1 MGRQQHR
8 SLETGSLWIISFLHP
23 WDDEAWFAAAEAN
36 PAGDNVVYCYILL
49 HIAIAI
55 YYILHTD
62 LYCTLMFLCLYEALR
77 EEAGEYLEVLG
88 IWSLIVTLGT
98 L

>member
-1 MGRQQHR
+1 MKPGLPQQRQTQP
-8 SLETGSLWIISFLHP
+8 ETILHI
-23 WDDEAWFAAAEAN
+23 AT
-36 PAGDNVVYCYILL
+36 YCYILL

-55 YYILHTD
+55 YYLLHTD
-62 LYCTLMFLCLYEALR
+62 LYCTLMFLCSYEALR

-88 IWSLIVTLGT
+88 IWLLIVTLGT